1 VRRLKRKQKK
11 YTTYEN
17 VVIFPGTVEKLIARA
32 HEYVENYQYDLANNS
47 FEEALKYT
55 EGDEVTLSVYAYS
68 LYETKSY
75 NRAKEVCEQLLSIGP
90 TMYLEVMEL
99 YLTICMQLKQ
109 YKQVESII
117 TSLLEEG
124 AIPQEQIDK
133 FERLKELNAN
143 IADNAKKQEDTV
155 TSVNELDEELFQLDK
170 FMSLAPNKQLTL
182 VHELTTMNIRPIV
195 QSLKAIIENEDTHP
209 FIKSIVLILLVEQQV
224 DVNLKIRKFDQE
236 KYVNPSVMEL
246 PTKLPQFK
254 EVSKIIIEKLEKE
267 PSTLEMV
274 EYLLSKHAIVTYPFE
289 WLHYETED
297 VAMSYIDLV
306 RMMFGNVQ
314 EMDYELVEF
323 LQILEKLTE
332 LQEV

>member
-1 VRRLKRKQKK
+1 MKRKQKK
-11 YTTYEN
+11 YTAFKN
-17 VVIFPGTVEKLIARA
+17 VVIFPGTVETLIARA
-32 HEYVENYQYDLANNS
+32 HEYVENYQYDLANSS

-68 LYETKSY
+68 LYETKSFEK
-75 NRAKEVCEQLLSIGP
+75 AKKVCEELLSIGP

-117 TSLLEEG
+117 SSLLEEG

-133 FERLKELNAN
+133 FERLKDINSN
-143 IADNAKKQEDTV
+143 IADNVKKQEDIIA
-155 TSVNELDEELFQLDK
+155 SVNEIDEDLFQLEK
-170 FMSLAPNKQLTL
+170 FLSLPPNRQLTL

-195 QSLKAIIENEDTHP
+195 QQLKAIIENEETHP

-224 DVNLKIRKFDQE
+224 DVNIKISKFEQE
-236 KYVNPSVMEL
+236 KYVNPTVLEL
-246 PTKLPQFK
+246 PTKMPQFIA
-254 EVSKIIIEKLEKE
+254 VSKIIIEKLEKE

-297 VAMSYIDLV
+297 VAISYIDLV
-306 RMMFGNVQ
+306 RAMFGSVQ